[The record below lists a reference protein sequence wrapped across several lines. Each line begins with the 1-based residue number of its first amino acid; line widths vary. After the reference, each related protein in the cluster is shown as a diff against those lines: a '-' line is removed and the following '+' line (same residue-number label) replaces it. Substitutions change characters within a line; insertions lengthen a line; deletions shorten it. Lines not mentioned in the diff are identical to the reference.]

1 MKRAAAL
8 LVIAIFL
15 VVSIY
20 AAAGAVEKMQENNS
34 INLENIENALAE
46 SVPLHDE
53 LVALMT
59 KIRFISGVR
68 SFGDIIIGSDGSLL
82 RDMEKPQNALS
93 GCACACIEDFARST
107 ETDVYLMLIPTAS
120 VIRQQEV
127 STYTAAQFFNQRH
140 YINEIYE
147 KIYGVGGNSHLNL

>member
-34 INLENIENALAE
+34 INLENIENALAK

-93 GCACACIEDFARST
+93 GCACLGRGREA
-107 ETDVYLMLIPTAS
+107 
-120 VIRQQEV
+120 V
-127 STYTAAQFFNQRH
+127 SAHGMVFCRP
-140 YINEIYE
+140 
-147 KIYGVGGNSHLNL
+147 VPVRDSGGGLAG

>member
-46 SVPLHDE
+46 SVPFRSE
-53 LVALMT
+53 LIALMT
-59 KIRFISGVR
+59 KIRFIS
-68 SFGDIIIGSDGSLL
+68 SS
-82 RDMEKPQNALS
+82 A
-93 GCACACIEDFARST
+93 A
-107 ETDVYLMLIPTAS
+107 
-120 VIRQQEV
+120 
-127 STYTAAQFFNQRH
+127 TAACCETWKSRKRH
-140 YINEIYE
+140 FRDALAPASRTSPGALKPMCI
-147 KIYGVGGNSHLNL
+147 